1 MERIVNLTPHPVT
14 VIERVYDLPC
24 VTYPSAGEARA
35 EPHRQQVD
43 SIHVAD
49 DPDGPILV
57 PIYRVTFGAI
67 EGLPAP
73 QLGTT
78 CIVSRITADVARD
91 AGRPTDD
98 LLIPD
103 DLVRDDDG
111 QPLGCRAFARL

>member
-14 VIERVYDLPC
+14 VIGGVADLPC

-35 EPHRQQVD
+35 EPRRQQVD

-49 DPDGPILV
+49 DEGPILV
-57 PIYRVTFGAI
+57 PIYRVSFGAI

-78 CIVSRITADVARD
+78 YIVSRITAEVARD

-103 DLVRDDDG
+103 DLVRDDSG